1 VGIGLKLHGHFD
13 AITSSGF
20 AEGWAVDKDVPLR
33 SLMVSIVSDGEEVGA
48 ALANCYREGLA
59 DAGFGAGWCAF
70 RARLSLH
77 PKVAQQRAL
86 ALVESGSGTVIHAPQ
101 SVHYYED
108 SDPVITSVPELVAT
122 DPTVL
127 GSLDRL
133 AGCRP
138 VFDSYIKR
146 QGVEGFVRAAY
157 VFMLGRPA
165 DAEGIMTYARLIRHS
180 MLEPLDVLLALAE
193 SDEFR
198 SRPRMLGAPN
208 TAAFPFSHE

>member
-1 VGIGLKLHGHFD
+1 LNLSGHFD
-13 AITSSGF
+13 AVTSSGF
-20 AEGWAVDKDVPLR
+20 AEGWAVDKDVPLQP
-33 SLMVSIVSDGEEVGA
+33 LMIRILSDGEEVGA

-77 PKVAQQRAL
+77 PKAAQQRAL
-86 ALVESGSGTVIHAPQ
+86 VLVEGGSGTVIHAPQ
-101 SVHYYED
+101 SLKYYED
-108 SDPVITSVPELVAT
+108 SDPVITSVPDLVAS

-127 GSLDRL
+127 GSLRQL
-133 AGCRP
+133 HGCRP

-157 VFMLGRPA
+157 VFILGRPA
-165 DAEGIMTYARLIRHS
+165 DTEGVMTYARLIRHS
-180 MLEPLDVLLALAE
+180 MLEPLDVLLALSE

-208 TAAFPFSHE
+208 TAAFPFNLD

>member
-1 VGIGLKLHGHFD
+1 VQVGLQLHGHFD

-20 AEGWAVDKDVPLR
+20 AEGWAVDAEVPLR
-33 SLMVSIVSDGEEVGA
+33 SLLVSIVSEGEEVGA

-59 DAGFGAGWCAF
+59 ESGFGAGWCAF

-77 PKVAQQRAL
+77 PKLAQQRRL
-86 ALVESGSGTVIHAPQ
+86 ALVESISGAVIHEPAMLR
-101 SVHYYED
+101 YYED
-108 SDPVITSVPELVAT
+108 SDPVITSVPELVAS

-127 GSLDRL
+127 GSLGRL

-157 VFMLGRPA
+157 VFVLGRPA
-165 DAEGIMTYARLIRHS
+165 DAEGISTYARLIRHS
-180 MLEPLDVLLALAE
+180 MLEPLDVLLALSE

-208 TAAFPFSHE
+208 TPAFPFSSE

>member
-1 VGIGLKLHGHFD
+1 VEIGLRLQGHFD

-20 AEGWAVDKDVPLR
+20 AEGWAVDSDVPLQ
-33 SLMVSIVSDGEEVGA
+33 SLMVSIVSDGEQVGSA
-48 ALANCYREGLA
+48 IANCYREGLA

-77 PKVAQQRAL
+77 PKVAQQRKL
-86 ALVESGSGTVIHAPQ
+86 ALVESVSGAVIHAPRAL
-101 SVHYYED
+101 HYYED

-122 DPTVL
+122 DPTLL

-138 VFDSYIKR
+138 FFDLYIKR

-180 MLEPLDVLLALAE
+180 MLEPLDVLLALSE

-208 TAAFPFSHE
+208 TAAFPFSQD